1 MSDELPRQ
9 DREVGE
15 KAADEIAAGARPSV
29 NQPLNADP
37 RPRIAPAVVVVGI
50 LVVVVVVILALTLL

>member
-50 LVVVVVVILALTLL
+50 LVVVLVVILALTLL

>member
-1 MSDELPRQ
+1 MSEELPRR

-37 RPRIAPAVVVVGI
+37 RPRVAPAVVVIAI
-50 LVVVVVVILALTLL
+50 LVAVLVVILALTLL